1 MVRYNLQHLTQ
12 APEQS
17 KPGSIQD
24 DEALLFFALIRVTRI
39 KRILEFGSAPGYS
52 AKNFLEA
59 LNGEG
64 TVYSVDWG
72 VDGYTPKRAENHIV
86 ITKNVADVS
95 SEDIGE
101 PIDLVFFDCHAY
113 EAELCV
119 FQNLKRAGI
128 ITDKTIF
135 AFHDT
140 NLLPNEMALGYPNIS
155 YEVEGGWVFCP
166 PERQLVN
173 DFKAMGYDIINF
185 GTNREVH
192 SKDFPYRC
200 GLSIARK
207 FTPLELK
214 YGATAPWMKPQDTES
229 FKFTKVAPFTYV
241 RKITKEEVEIIY
253 KNIEKGLNDMINL
266 RK

>member
-59 LNGEG
+59 LNGNG

-72 VDGYTPKRAENHIV
+72 VDGYTPELADNHIV
-86 ITKNVADVS
+86 ITKNVADVTP
-95 SEDIGE
+95 EDIGD
-101 PIDLVFFDCHAY
+101 PIALVFFDCHAY

-119 FQNLKRAGI
+119 FQNLKKAGI

-140 NLLPNEMALGYPNIS
+140 NLLPTELALGYPNIS
-155 YEVEGGWVFCP
+155 YEVEEGWVFCP

-173 DFKAMGYDIINF
+173 DFKEMGYDILNL
-185 GTNREVH
+185 GTT
-192 SKDFPYRC
+192 KDAHGIHLPYRC

-207 FTPLELK
+207 FTTLELK
-214 YGATAPWMKPQDTES
+214 YGATAPWMKPQDIES
-229 FKFTKVAPFTYV
+229 AKFKKVGEFDYA
-241 RKITKEEVEIIY
+241 
-253 KNIEKGLNDMINL
+253 
-266 RK
+266 